1 MPLLESVFSQ
11 SQSSPTSSRLKIT
24 FHLRELLGP
33 PARYGC
39 QVLVQLGSFAKSAH
53 LRAQQALTIQPEPNQ
68 GLSA

>member
-1 MPLLESVFSQ
+1 
-11 SQSSPTSSRLKIT
+11 LKIT